1 MAGWLRRYRMNML
14 GLGKLLWAVG
24 IMASAGLAQTA
35 AVGVPAAKDAVL
47 EAASAEI
54 GNALFL
60 RCLCAENTLSF
71 DAQGRLVV
79 GANGTAAKT
88 TDWTLAGM
96 NVLKAERVQGGIE
109 LDGVRVAVRYAPD
122 RREWDRHPQN
132 TEKMKV
138 VIADAGDLAG
148 FRRAL
153 AKVFAMGMDV
163 GFQRSL
169 PEYWRHYFE
178 PGLPWPKDELTDA
191 KVLLPNAPGATEAQV
206 TKKAEA
212 SYTTEAERDKVGGT
226 VGLRMFITTEGLAK
240 RVSIAQPLG
249 YGLDARAVE
258 ATEKLRFTPA
268 RLASGQVE
276 NSYIVIRQEFVVVG
290 R

>member
-1 MAGWLRRYRMNML
+1 ML
-14 GLGKLLWAVG
+14 GLGRLLWAVG
-24 IMASAGLAQTA
+24 LMASAGLAQTA
-35 AVGVPAAKDAVL
+35 TVGVPAAKDAVL

-71 DAQGRLVV
+71 DAQGRLV
-79 GANGTAAKT
+79 GAANRTAPKT

-132 TEKMKV
+132 FEKMKV
-138 VIADAGDLAG
+138 VIADAGDLVG

-153 AKVFAMGMDV
+153 TKVFSMGMDV

-178 PGLPWPKDELTDA
+178 PGLPWPKDELTGA
-191 KVLLPNAPGATEAQV
+191 QVLTPNGPLPTGATEAQV

-212 SYTTEAERDKVGGT
+212 SYTTEAERDKVAGT

>member
-1 MAGWLRRYRMNML
+1 MVA
-14 GLGKLLWAVG
+14 A
-24 IMASAGLAQTA
+24 AGLAQTGA
-35 AVGVPAAKDAVL
+35 GGTPVAKDAVL
-47 EAASAEI
+47 ELANGEI

-60 RCLCAENTLSF
+60 RCLCADDNLRF
-71 DAQGRLVV
+71 DAQGKLITS
-79 GANGTAAKT
+79 GAAVKT
-88 TDWTLAGM
+88 TDWTLAGV
-96 NVLKAERVQGGIE
+96 NVLKAERVQGGVE
-109 LDGVRVAVRYAPD
+109 LDGVRVAMRYAPD

-132 TEKMKV
+132 LEKV
-138 VIADAGDLAG
+138 RIVIADPADPKG

-153 AKVFAMGMDV
+153 AAVFSMGIEV

-191 KVLLPNAPGATEAQV
+191 KVLLPNAPGAVEAQV

-212 SYTTEAERDKVGGT
+212 GYTTEAERDKVGGT
-226 VGLRMFITTEGLAK
+226 VALRMFVTTEGVAK

-268 RLASGQVE
+268 RLVSGQVE